1 MISLMETHVSEEW
14 LLEDKLLGLKIE
26 WKVKQ
31 EAEFNQHFILN
42 FDFLLS
48 KSVVGSI
55 FIIDGKKLNI

>member
-31 EAEFNQHFILN
+31 EAEFNQYFLLN

>member
-14 LLEDKLLGLKIE
+14 LLKDKLLGLKIE

-31 EAEFNQHFILN
+31 EAEFNQYFLLN

>member
-14 LLEDKLLGLKIE
+14 LLEDKLRGLKIE
-26 WKVKQ
+26 WKVKH
-31 EAEFNQHFILN
+31 EAEFNQYFLLN

-48 KSVVGSI
+48 RSVVGSI